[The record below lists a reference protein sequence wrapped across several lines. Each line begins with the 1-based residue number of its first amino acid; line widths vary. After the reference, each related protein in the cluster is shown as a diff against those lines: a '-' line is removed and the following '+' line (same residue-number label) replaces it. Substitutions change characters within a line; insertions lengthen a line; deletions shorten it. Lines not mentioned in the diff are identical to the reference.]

1 MSRALLT
8 LLAGILLAVLLAAVI
23 AGGAR
28 DLATVLG
35 PVLVTTALGIAVLAV
50 VAHRARLKER
60 SEQLQ
65 DTAGHGADDVTED
78 ESPASVPDEETD
90 RG

>member
-8 LLAGILLAVLLAAVI
+8 LLAGIVLAVLLAAVI
-23 AGGAR
+23 AGGSR
-28 DLATVLG
+28 DLVAVLG
-35 PVLVTTALGIAVLAV
+35 PILVTTALGIAVLAV

-65 DTAGHGADDVTED
+65 ETNDDVTED
-78 ESPASVPDEETD
+78 ETPASVPDEETD

>member
-8 LLAGILLAVLLAAVI
+8 LLAGIVLAVLLATVI
-23 AGGAR
+23 AGGSR
-28 DLATVLG
+28 DLLAVLG
-35 PVLVTTALGIAVLAV
+35 PVLVTTALGAAVLAV
-50 VAHRARLKER
+50 VANRARLKER

-65 DTAGHGADDVTED
+65 STDEDDVTED
-78 ESPASVPDEETD
+78 ETPATVPDEETD